1 MILLLSGQALILQQD
16 QEAKRINWAI
26 KKQAAVSGRLLQ
38 KNQFK
43 INTPLTVSIKF
54 DLRPQLHNKGGFI
67 WF

>member
-1 MILLLSGQALILQQD
+1 MILQAWRFALILAQD
-16 QEAKRINWAI
+16 KEAKRDYLAI
-26 KKQAAVSGRLLQ
+26 KKQAAVSGCLLQ

-54 DLRPQLHNKGGFI
+54 DLRPQLHNNGRFI